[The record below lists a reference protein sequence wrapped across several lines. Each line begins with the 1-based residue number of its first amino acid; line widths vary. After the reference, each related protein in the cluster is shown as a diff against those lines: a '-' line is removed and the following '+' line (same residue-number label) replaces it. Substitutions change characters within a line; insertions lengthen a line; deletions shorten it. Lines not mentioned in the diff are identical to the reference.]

1 LVAKKKDKS
10 AHSNQTQV
18 SPDPSAPQSKSE
30 AIRGALKELG
40 DIDASATAVKD
51 LIFERWPHLK
61 SQIERDKNW
70 NQIVS
75 QNRKKAAEEFGLRS
89 ANSADE
95 LPTTVDDLLNVKTLV
110 MQVGGGDP
118 KRLREVLEAIKKLGS
133 VARAI
138 RILNDWESVA
148 ELVKPPSA

>member
-1 LVAKKKDKS
+1 MAKKKDKLADS
-10 AHSNQTQV
+10 KLTQV
-18 SPDPSAPQSKSE
+18 APDRSAPQSKSE
-30 AIRGALKELG
+30 AIRSAFKELG

-61 SQIERDKNW
+61 SQIEDDKNW

-89 ANSADE
+89 VNSSDE
-95 LPTTVDDLLNVKTLV
+95 LPTTVDDLLTVKTLV

-118 KRLREVLEAIKKLGS
+118 KRLREVLEDIKRLGS
-133 VARAI
+133 VTRAI
-138 RILNDWESVA
+138 RILSDWESVA
-148 ELVKPPSA
+148 EMVKPPIA